1 MPASNFN
8 SVPLQLEAVRKR
20 VIAAF
25 GVETTLFDL
34 IKSRGDVLDASTR
47 NARLPQLIRPGGKGS
62 QGTGDFDDMGR
73 GSGSIWEVGTLSTL
87 QFRWAIEI
95 SKLAEY
101 ATDEKTKAV
110 DSVPVREAAEAIENF
125 KSWLDAAMNT
135 NGTTQL
141 DTVVSFTGT
150 SPGPGV
156 ITVNNADMF
165 YFNEDIMDYPS
176 GLASAARGL
185 MTVTYV
191 DPALNTIGVNTLP
204 AGFSVGDA
212 LCYNVSQGAGGA
224 NPIGIEGLLYNH
236 VDSQTGTWNNLSRTT
251 YPEALKTP
259 HVAAAGA
266 GITPGIRRLGTQK
279 MRRILMSRYKNEDKI
294 TYWGVD
300 QESAWENTG
309 ITITENIYQQIKGDY
324 SEDMLKK
331 EPPKSFGGIKAMT
344 SMHATRA
351 RIDVILP
358 GHWGKVVTKEFGPF
372 EEGGQTVFPIY
383 APSGGLAAGYIEY
396 FDIVFNTFLDQPRYG
411 LFWDGLSVPNGY

>member
-1 MPASNFN
+1 M
-8 SVPLQLEAVRKR
+8 
-20 VIAAF
+20 
-25 GVETTLFDL
+25 
-34 IKSRGDVLDASTR
+34 IKARGDVLDASTR

-87 QFRWAIEI
+87 QYRWAIEI

-135 NGTTQL
+135 PGNTQL
-141 DTVVSFTGT
+141 DTISVISGT
-150 SPGPGV
+150 TL
-156 ITVNNADMF
+156 TVGNPDSF
-165 YFNEDIMDYPS
+165 YFNEDIMIYPA
-176 GLASAARGL
+176 GLGSAARGL
-185 MTVTYV
+185 ATVTFV
-191 DPALNTIGVNTLP
+191 DPAAGTIGVNALP
-204 AGFSVGDA
+204 AGTIVGDA
-212 LCYNVSQGAGGA
+212 VCYNVSQGAGGA

-236 VDSQTGTWNNLSRTT
+236 VDSTTGTWNNLARST

-259 HVAAAGA
+259 HVAAANA
-266 GITPGIRRLGTQK
+266 AMTPGMRRLGTQK

-294 TYWGVD
+294 AYWNVD

-309 ITITENIYQQIKGDY
+309 IVVTENIFQQIKGDY

-331 EPPKSFGGIKAMT
+331 EPPKTFGGIKAMT
-344 SMHATRA
+344 SLHATRG

-358 GHWGKVVTKEFGPF
+358 GHWGKVITKEFGPY

-396 FDIVFNTFLDQPRYG
+396 FDVVFNLFIDQPRYG
-411 LFWDGLSVPNGY
+411 LFYDGLAVPTGY